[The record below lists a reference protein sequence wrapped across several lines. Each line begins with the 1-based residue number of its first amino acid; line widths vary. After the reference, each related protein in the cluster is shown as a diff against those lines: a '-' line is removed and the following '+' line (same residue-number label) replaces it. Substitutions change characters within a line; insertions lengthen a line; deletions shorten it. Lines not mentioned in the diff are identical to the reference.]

1 MKTFDV
7 VIIGS
12 GMGGLVCGSILS
24 REGYRVCILE
34 KNKQLGGCLQIF
46 VRDRVIFDSG
56 VHYLGGLDK
65 GQNLYQIFKWLGI
78 LDRLTLEK
86 MDEDGFDR
94 VMLDDDKKE
103 YILAQGYPN
112 FIRKLLADFP
122 DEEQAIRSY
131 CAKIKEVCSRFPLY
145 NIEKGGSIEEKAA
158 AMGISARLFI
168 ESLTDN
174 KKLQAVLAGNTI
186 LYAGY
191 RDETPFYVHA
201 LILNSYIESSWKC
214 VDGGSAIAQELAKNI
229 RAQGGTILTSSKV
242 DRIIVEGEKARAVEL
257 SDGSLIYANDFIS
270 NLHPVKTLDM
280 TETNLIRK
288 VYRNRLKSLKN
299 TVSVFILNIVFKKDG
314 FPYSRHNYYYH
325 RKGSAWTMADY
336 TTENWPLGYAIYL
349 TASSASKEFAEGMT
363 VFTYMRYEDVEAWGK
378 TFNTTAQ
385 KEDRGDDYAVF
396 KKQKAETLLD
406 CVEKKF
412 PGLRGAIHTYYT
424 ATPLS
429 FRDYIGTD
437 DGSLYGIAKDY
448 RDPYKTMIPARTKLS
463 NLYLTGQNLNLHG
476 ILGSA
481 ISGLVTCAAFFGHDD
496 FIEKIK
502 NA

>member
-1 MKTFDV
+1 
-7 VIIGS
+7 
-12 GMGGLVCGSILS
+12 
-24 REGYRVCILE
+24 
-34 KNKQLGGCLQIF
+34 
-46 VRDRVIFDSG
+46 
-56 VHYLGGLDK
+56 
-65 GQNLYQIFKWLGI
+65 
-78 LDRLTLEK
+78 
-86 MDEDGFDR
+86 
-94 VMLDDDKKE
+94 KE
-103 YILAQGYPN
+103 YTLAQGYPK
-112 FIRKLLADFP
+112 FIRKLVADFP
-122 DEEQAIRSY
+122 DEEQAIRLY
-131 CAKIKEVCSRFPLY
+131 CAKIKEVCSKFPLY

-158 AMGISARLFI
+158 VMGISARLFI

-174 KKLQAVLAGNTI
+174 EKLRAVLAGNTI

-191 RDETPFYVHA
+191 GDETPFYVHA

-229 RAQGGTILTSSKV
+229 RAQGGTIQTSSKV
-242 DRIIVEGEKARAVEL
+242 EKIVVDGEKASAVQL
-257 SDGSLIYANDFIS
+257 SDGSLIYATDFIS

-280 TETNLIRK
+280 TETDQIRK

-299 TVSVFILNIVFKKDG
+299 TVSVFILNIVFRKDR

-325 RKGSAWTMADY
+325 QQGSAWTMADY
-336 TTENWPLGYAIYL
+336 TEENWPLGYAIYL

-363 VFTYMRYEDVEAWGK
+363 VFTYMRYEDVAMWGE

-385 KEDRGDDYAVF
+385 KKDRGDDYAVF

-412 PGLRGAIHTYYT
+412 PGLRNAIQTYYT

-448 RDPYKTMIPARTKLS
+448 RDPYKTMIPARTKLG

-502 NA
+502 NV